1 MLATPLVL
9 PTEKSERKWVG
20 KDGSWH
26 SDERARGGV
35 NRGAGERTVGGRKKR
50 QGEREEP
57 RGLSREGVSCWYSRS
72 RGRQQGERN
81 GSDCVVGTRLVSMSA
96 TE

>member
-35 NRGAGERTVGGRKKR
+35 NRGGWT
-50 QGEREEP
+50 EETT
-57 RGLSREGVSCWYSRS
+57 GREGGTARVKQ
-72 RGRQQGERN
+72 RGG
-81 GSDCVVGTRLVSMSA
+81 
-96 TE
+96 